1 MPVKISVWPAVVHG
15 RAGATK
21 PPGDAM
27 FNQAIE
33 FLKESKTELGKV
45 VFPSR
50 KEVISATTVVILA
63 VIFVSVFLGLVDL
76 GLSNLMSY
84 LVSG

>member
-1 MPVKISVWPAVVHG
+1 MPVKIS
-15 RAGATK
+15 
-21 PPGDAM
+21 GDAM

-76 GLSNLMSY
+76 GLSNLMAY